1 MTQIR
6 PDYYDRFSCT
16 ADQCPITCCQEWKI
30 SVDEHTNKCWK
41 KLAPPADTIP
51 AKTRLSAYTT
61 FKDGTRVIALNQ
73 DHRCPFLSKE
83 KLCKLVL
90 EHGDQVLSETCQVFP
105 RETHTFDTHEEQ
117 SLMPCCPA
125 VIDLWKDCETLH
137 FPEVSDQWFQTESDR
152 NSAALDGSS
161 DDVSDALLFQLRSKL
176 IALMQRSDRTPSQA
190 LMESFYI
197 LLELYRNDDWN
208 EETLNDYFSES
219 TLTELHKAIFSAS
232 PAPEDTIIE
241 DNEILQDLAVNYQKE
256 GLYQS
261 YLNPVLADAEALAED
276 YGTETLTRQWETFL
290 QSLKGFHP
298 LLKNVLANE
307 LFSDLLIPGGDL
319 ENMLVQMQ
327 WMALEYAA
335 VRQSLF
341 LLWFQNGGQELTY
354 EQVRDY
360 LVILMRMTGYDEDDI
375 YEYLENSF
383 ESLLW
388 DWGYFALIIG
398 KL

>member
-41 KLAPPADTIP
+41 KLAPPANTIP

-232 PAPEDTIIE
+232 QAPEDTIIE

-261 YLNPVLADAEALAED
+261 YLNPILADAEALAED

-341 LLWFQNGGQELTY
+341 LLWLQNGGQELTY

-383 ESLLW
+383 EELVW
-388 DWGYFALIIG
+388 EWGYFALVVC
-398 KL
+398 

>member
-319 ENMLVQMQ
+319 ESVLVQMQ

-335 VRQSLF
+335 VRQNLF
-341 LLWFQNGGQELTY
+341 LLWLQNGGQELTY

-383 ESLLW
+383 EELVW
-388 DWGYFALIIG
+388 EWGYFALVVG
-398 KL
+398 

>member
-41 KLAPPADTIP
+41 KLAPPANTIP

-261 YLNPVLADAEALAED
+261 YLNPVLADAEALAEN

-290 QSLKGFHP
+290 QSLKTFHP

-341 LLWFQNGGQELTY
+341 LLWLQNGGQELTY

-383 ESLLW
+383 EELVW
-388 DWGYFALIIG
+388 EWGYFALVVG
-398 KL
+398 

>member
-125 VIDLWKDCETLH
+125 VIDLWKDCENLH

-341 LLWFQNGGQELTY
+341 LLWLQNGGQELTY

-383 ESLLW
+383 EELVW
-388 DWGYFALIIG
+388 EWGYFALVVC
-398 KL
+398 

>member
-137 FPEVSDQWFQTESDR
+137 FPEVSDQWFQAESDR

-197 LLELYRNDDWN
+197 LLELYQNEDWN
-208 EETLNDYFSES
+208 EETLTDYFSES

-241 DNEILQDLAVNYQKE
+241 DNEILQDLAVNYQKD

-341 LLWFQNGGQELTY
+341 LLWLQNGGQELTY

-383 ESLLW
+383 EELVW
-388 DWGYFALIIG
+388 EWGYFALVVC
-398 KL
+398 

>member
-341 LLWFQNGGQELTY
+341 LLWLQNGCQELTY

-383 ESLLW
+383 EELVW
-388 DWGYFALIIG
+388 EWGYFALVVC
-398 KL
+398 

>member
-41 KLAPPADTIP
+41 KLAPPANTIP

-197 LLELYRNDDWN
+197 LLELYQNEDWN

-219 TLTELHKAIFSAS
+219 TLTELHEAIFSAS

-341 LLWFQNGGQELTY
+341 LLWLQNGCQELTY
-354 EQVRDY
+354 KQVRDY

-383 ESLLW
+383 EELVW
-388 DWGYFALIIG
+388 EWGYFALVVG
-398 KL
+398 

>member
-41 KLAPPADTIP
+41 KLAPPANTIP

-276 YGTETLTRQWETFL
+276 YSTETLTRQWETFL

-341 LLWFQNGGQELTY
+341 LLWLQNGCQELTY

-383 ESLLW
+383 EELVW
-388 DWGYFALIIG
+388 EWGYFALVVG
-398 KL
+398 

>member
-41 KLAPPADTIP
+41 KLAPPANTIP

-261 YLNPVLADAEALAED
+261 YLNPVLADAEALAEN

-290 QSLKGFHP
+290 QSLKGFHQ

-319 ENMLVQMQ
+319 ESVLVQMQ

-341 LLWFQNGGQELTY
+341 LLWLQNGGQELTY

-383 ESLLW
+383 EELVW
-388 DWGYFALIIG
+388 EWGYFALVVG
-398 KL
+398 

>member
-105 RETHTFDTHEEQ
+105 RETHTFDTHEEK

-319 ENMLVQMQ
+319 ESVLVQMQ

-341 LLWFQNGGQELTY
+341 LLWLQNGGQELTY

-383 ESLLW
+383 EELVW
-388 DWGYFALIIG
+388 EWGYFALVVG
-398 KL
+398 

>member
-125 VIDLWKDCETLH
+125 VIDLWKDCENLH

-341 LLWFQNGGQELTY
+341 LLWLQNGGQELTY

-383 ESLLW
+383 EELVW
-388 DWGYFALIIG
+388 EWGYFALVVG
-398 KL
+398 

>member
-41 KLAPPADTIP
+41 KLAPPANTIP

-276 YGTETLTRQWETFL
+276 YSTETLTRQWETFL

-341 LLWFQNGGQELTY
+341 LLWLQNGGQELTY

-383 ESLLW
+383 EELVW
-388 DWGYFALIIG
+388 EWGYFALVVC
-398 KL
+398 